1 MNKETF
7 EGRRHFNFTY
17 QEIKR
22 MIVTENEEF
31 VRDCDNCCLKGV
43 EYYKYLTTHT
53 EMVLDEC

>member
-1 MNKETF
+1 MNEETF

-43 EYYKYLTTHT
+43 EYYEPLK
-53 EMVLDEC
+53 ERVERILDEC

>member
-22 MIVTENEEF
+22 MIVTDKEEF
-31 VRDCDNCCLKGV
+31 IRDRNNTCLKRVDYYEYLKERV
-43 EYYKYLTTHT
+43 ERI
-53 EMVLDEC
+53 LDEC